1 MPPLPMLPGVE
12 VVKAL
17 EKDGFTL
24 VRVKG
29 NHHVM
34 KNPDGRFTVV
44 PVHAGKDVPPGT
56 LRRIVRDA
64 GLSVAEFIALL

>member
-1 MPPLPMLPGVE
+1 MLPGAE

-29 NHHVM
+29 SHHIM
-34 KNPDGRFTVV
+34 KGPEGRFTGV
-44 PVHAGKDVPPGT
+44 PVHPGRDIPPGT
-56 LRRIVRDA
+56 LRRIIRDA
-64 GLSVAEFIALL
+64 GLSVADFIALL